1 MAVIK
6 NNNTGKWEVR
16 TYYKDIFTGERKQK
30 TKRGF
35 NKKSEAKAWEEAF
48 KLQRDENLDMPMEA
62 FVEIYLA
69 DISPKLKENSLMTKR
84 YIIEEKILPYL
95 GKIKLQEIKPS
106 HVMKWQNEIMT
117 HRLDGDFVS
126 PYPRKML
133 SLAVRLPDATTGIF
147 HITVGSW
154 RSWKGG

>member
-69 DISPKLKENSLMTKR
+69 DISPKLKENSLMTAIGNPLMMVQFRKQLFEILNELER
-84 YIIEEKILPYL
+84 IQSQDEMSEELFTPIRTMLEILE
-95 GKIKLQEIKPS
+95 GFNNSNQGE
-106 HVMKWQNEIMT
+106 M
-117 HRLDGDFVS
+117 
-126 PYPRKML
+126 
-133 SLAVRLPDATTGIF
+133 
-147 HITVGSW
+147 
-154 RSWKGG
+154 